1 MNGGQLEVGHD
12 VWFRVFPGTKHGARW
27 KRGVILGRGENII
40 AAGGNRIGDQSDRG
54 RTVVPSHHYTIWDSQ
69 LQFITSRDRHHIR
82 RAYSD
87 KQRERLL
94 SWLDQIILANKSQ
107 SKIRDF
113 FNLNDQNLYTT
124 KYPYSG
130 NQPSENEI
138 GERDI
143 NKQYIEEIR
152 ESIRKK
158 MEEELKTNLQS
169 RLRFQ
174 TQETRS
180 TESSSRTGN
189 TPATPTEPT
198 APTPDEAWPEE
209 VEGPQDETNL
219 DPDPLPGTWRR
230 EVDEHIQETD
240 QWMDNPA
247 PRATSHFIQREMTM
261 EPRRLRS
268 AGMQRPI
275 MLPDVFHRGGP
286 RIQEQTFGIQT
297 SQKEAI
303 SILQDTTAI
312 SEEEA
317 KKLIGRINPKKPVNV
332 YTMGITASEARA
344 QLLPQRS
351 PAQSNGPS
359 QQQKRTVPTNHP
371 TTTEVRTLTQTEN
384 RVRAS
389 NKKWARRRRRYTRP
403 RT

>member
-1 MNGGQLEVGHD
+1 M
-12 VWFRVFPGTKHGARW
+12 
-27 KRGVILGRGENII
+27 I
-40 AAGGNRIGDQSDRG
+40 
-54 RTVVPSHHYTIWDSQ
+54 PSHHYTIWDSE

-113 FNLNDQNLYTT
+113 FNLDDQNLYGT

-130 NQPSENEI
+130 NQPNENEI

-143 NKQYIEEIR
+143 NKQHIEEIR

-174 TQETRS
+174 TQETRP
-180 TESSSRTGN
+180 TESSNRRGN
-189 TPATPTEPT
+189 TPTTPAEPT
-198 APTPDEAWPEE
+198 TPTPDEAWPEE
-209 VEGPQDETNL
+209 VDGPQDETNL
-219 DPDPLPGTWRR
+219 DPDPLPETWRK

-240 QWMDNPA
+240 RWINNPA
-247 PRATSHFIQREMTM
+247 PRATSHFIQRDMTM

-275 MLPDVFHRGGP
+275 MLPDIFHRGGP
-286 RIQEQTFGIQT
+286 RTQEQTFGIQT

-303 SILQDTTAI
+303 TVLQDTTAI
-312 SEEEA
+312 TEEEA
-317 KKLIGRINPKKPVNV
+317 RKLIERINPKKPVNV
-332 YTMGITASEARA
+332 YTMGATTSEARA
-344 QLLPQRS
+344 QYAQNQKTQRS

-359 QQQKRTVPTNHP
+359 QQNQKDAPINHP
-371 TTTEVRTLTQTEN
+371 ATAEVNTLAQTKTDN
-384 RVRAS
+384 NNA
-389 NKKWARRRRRYTRP
+389 ARRRRRTRRP
-403 RT
+403 RSRSGVKGRNTMET